1 MYCNMY
7 NIAIAPCH
15 LAEPQCSWCLPIP
28 SARGHLR
35 SRCSDLGGHSL
46 GQFGC
51 NEVRHFP
58 RVGVED
64 AGGLGRSSSWNSGV
78 PWGALDALCICQY
91 IYMCVCIVLLIILY
105 HIILYVCVCRINHTY
120 MCNIQVAGAGTN
132 GGDACLFLCVCTGV
146 GMIGPNSMN
155 IQ

>member
-78 PWGALDALCICQY
+78 PWGALDALCICIY
-91 IYMCVCIVLLIILY
+91 IYVCIVLLIILY

>member
-78 PWGALDALCICQY
+78 PWGALDALCICIY
-91 IYMCVCIVLLIILY
+91 ICVCIVLLIILY